1 MQAAQSQPQALPLR
15 DIHIPDAIGLWPPAI
30 GWWILAI
37 LIPIILYLLWRSVR
51 FITRKTALK
60 SAKKQFKALKINTK
74 LTAQQ
79 RLIAL
84 SQLIRRTAISLNADK
99 AVASLTGQGWL
110 AFLNSSLTSPVFN
123 DELGRLLT
131 EGLYQ
136 SHIEDDNMT
145 QLVEACEQWL
155 QQQKEPKK

>member
-1 MQAAQSQPQALPLR
+1 MQPAQSQPLELPLR

-37 LIPIILYLLWRSVR
+37 LIPIMLYLLWRSVR

-60 SAKKQFKALKINTK
+60 SAKKQFKMLKINSD

-79 RLIAL
+79 RLINV
-84 SQLIRRTAISLNADK
+84 SQLMRRTAISLETNK
-99 AVASLTGQGWL
+99 SVAGLTGQGWL
-110 AFLNSSLTSPVFN
+110 TFLNSSLKTPVFN
-123 DELGRLLT
+123 HDLGVLLT

-136 SHIEDDNMT
+136 PQIEEDNMT